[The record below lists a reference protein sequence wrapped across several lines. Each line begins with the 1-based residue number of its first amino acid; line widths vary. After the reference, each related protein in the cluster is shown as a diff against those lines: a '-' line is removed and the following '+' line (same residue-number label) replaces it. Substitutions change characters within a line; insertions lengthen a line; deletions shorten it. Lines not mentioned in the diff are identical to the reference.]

1 MKLALYGQWEEVS
14 GLIYTFPEKLSP
26 EKSSELPE
34 WAKSLFDPRYVRGV
48 FKGDYC
54 YAIWYNDN
62 GYYYSC
68 IKTNTD
74 SRNGCIMLTL
84 YAGKMV
90 PMDGKQIATKIRML
104 LDYCLSKNN
113 YTEIAYADVL
123 IKAKEIEGLLTHRA
137 LPEVASSTS
146 DKEMAYRLY
155 RNEDELGLI
164 MENPNQFAYASFK
177 RVLVVEESAFGGEAV
192 HSQSITQIT
201 EPIKKTYD
209 IRSDSNDVV
218 ASKESVM
225 EGEMFSITY
234 RKAGYADECVEVAA
248 GRPSTYY
255 TIDSNVI
262 NLKPASVVGINF
274 MKEIILQ
281 VVDEETKSPIKKWS
295 CKIDGSIRNDA
306 RVENADGSVSF
317 RIDPNRPH
325 KIVFFADG
333 YEDKTLELA
342 AGEHGLKT
350 VRLHSSDDSVFV
362 RLQLGKEE
370 FSGSVRMKS
379 NNKLYKPLKR
389 LDEKN
394 KVLQVKRGFF
404 SRRNLVPIL
413 LVFAIAAA
421 AGVLLGRVTKKLPE
435 VANNGN
441 DSTLVAQLQER
452 INSLNSQ
459 IDGMKEAEEQNA
471 AIDAELLPLYG
482 KALSLIYDKSSVN
495 ANSVKDILSKPEYA
509 SLLNGIEVDKNNLKT
524 SLNGLIGQLNG
535 VVARSNGGNV
545 NPSGGGDTRA
555 KTEEEKKAED
565 LNYFAT
571 NKDTWDLSK
580 LQSNAYGNKFAGFIK
595 SGSIINLVGY
605 TGNSGKNYY
614 NNANWKTICEK
625 LNDFWNANQNNK
637 EKVDSMTATIQ
648 TYVRGNIFDLN
659 GLANFLQ

>member
-1 MKLALYGQWEEVS
+1 MKLALNGQWKEMS
-14 GLIYTFPEKLSP
+14 GLIYTYPEKVSDVP
-26 EKSSELPE
+26 D
-34 WAKSLFDPRYVRGV
+34 WAKSLFDPRKVRGLV
-48 FKGDYC
+48 KGDYC
-54 YAIWYNDN
+54 YALWHNDN
-62 GYYYSC
+62 GYYYVC

-74 SRNGCIMLTL
+74 SRSGCVMLAL
-84 YAGKMV
+84 CAENKVPLDGKLMAGKM
-90 PMDGKQIATKIRML
+90 RSL
-104 LDYCLSKNN
+104 LDFCLSKN
-113 YTEIAYADVL
+113 EVADMTFVDIS
-123 IKAKEIEGLLTHRA
+123 IKAKEIEDILTHRMHST
-137 LPEVASSTS
+137 VTASES
-146 DKEMAYRLY
+146 DKMAYRLY
-155 RNEDELGLI
+155 RNEDDLGLI
-164 MENPNQFAYASFK
+164 LENPNQLAYSNYK
-177 RVLVVEESAFGGEAV
+177 CIVVVEESSFDGDAMLT
-192 HSQSITQIT
+192 QSFTHIT
-201 EPIKKTYD
+201 EPIMKTYD

-281 VVDEETKSPIKKWS
+281 VVDEETNSPIKKWS
-295 CKIDGSIRNDA
+295 CKIDGSIKNDA
-306 RVENADGSVSF
+306 KVENTDGSVSY

-325 KIVFFADG
+325 KIVFFAVG

-421 AGVLLGRVTKKLPE
+421 AGVLLGRVTKKMPG
-435 VANNGN
+435 VVNNGN

-452 INSLNSQ
+452 INSLNAQ
-459 IDGMKEAEEQNA
+459 MDGMKEAEEQNA
-471 AIDAELLPLYG
+471 AIDAELFPLYG
-482 KALSLIYDKSSVN
+482 RALSLIYDKSSVN
-495 ANSVKDILSKPEYA
+495 ANSVKDILSEYA
-509 SLLNGIEVDKNNLKT
+509 SLLSGVEVDKNNLKT
-524 SLNGLIGQLNG
+524 SLNGLIAQLNG
-535 VVARSNGGNV
+535 VGVRSNGGNV
-545 NPSGGGDTRA
+545 NPSGGGVTHT
-555 KTEEEKKAED
+555 KTEDEKKDED

-571 NKDTWDLSK
+571 NKDIWDLSQI
-580 LQSNAYGNKFAGFIK
+580 QSTDYKKFVGFIK
-595 SGSIINLVGY
+595 KGDIRNLKGY
-605 TGNSGKNYY
+605 DGSGKTHDYY
-614 NNANWKTICEK
+614 NNANWEIICVKLGEFWRDNENNAENVEK
-625 LNDFWNANQNNK
+625 MSAK
-637 EKVDSMTATIQ
+637 IQ
-648 TYVRGNIFDLN
+648 TYIIGNHFKLKE
-659 GLANFLQ
+659 LANFLQ

>member
-1 MKLALYGQWEEVS
+1 MKLALYGQWNDVS
-14 GLIYTFPEKLSP
+14 GLIYTYPEILST
-26 EKSSELPE
+26 EEFPE
-34 WAKSLFDPRYVRGV
+34 WAKSLFDPRHVRGM

-54 YAIWYNDN
+54 YALWYNGN

-74 SRNGCIMLTL
+74 SRNGYIMLTL

-90 PMDGKQIATKIRML
+90 PMDGKQFVVKMRML

-123 IKAKEIEGLLTHRA
+123 IKAKEIEGLLTQRA
-137 LPEVASSTS
+137 LPEVASSTP

-218 ASKESVM
+218 ASKESAM

-248 GRPSTYY
+248 GKSSKYY
-255 TIDSNVI
+255 TIDGNVI

-295 CKIDGSIRNDA
+295 CKIDGSTRNDM
-306 RVENADGSVSF
+306 RVENADGSVSY

-342 AGEHGLKT
+342 TGEHGLKT

-370 FSGSVRMKS
+370 YSGSVRMKS

-421 AGVLLGRVTKKLPE
+421 AGVLLGRVTKKMPG
-435 VANNGN
+435 VVNNGN

-452 INSLNSQ
+452 INSLNAQ
-459 IDGMKEAEEQNA
+459 MDDMKEAEEQNA
-471 AIDAELLPLYG
+471 AIDAELFPLYG
-482 KALSLIYDKSSVN
+482 RALSLIYDKSSVN
-495 ANSVKDILSKPEYA
+495 ANSVKDILSEYA
-509 SLLNGIEVDKNNLKT
+509 SLLSGVEVDKNNLKT
-524 SLNGLIGQLNG
+524 SLNGLIAQLNG
-535 VVARSNGGNV
+535 VGIRSNGGNV
-545 NPSGGGDTRA
+545 NPSGGGVTHT
-555 KTEEEKKAED
+555 KTEDEKKAED

-571 NKDTWDLSK
+571 NKDIWDLSK
-580 LQSNAYGNKFAGFIK
+580 IQSTDYKKFVGFIK
-595 SGSIINLVGY
+595 KGDIRNLKGY
-605 TGNSGKNYY
+605 DGSGKTHDYY
-614 NNANWKTICEK
+614 NNANWEIICVKLGEFWRDNENNAENVEK
-625 LNDFWNANQNNK
+625 MSAK
-637 EKVDSMTATIQ
+637 IQ
-648 TYVRGNIFDLN
+648 TYIIGNHFKLKE
-659 GLANFLQ
+659 LANFLQ